1 MSILLIGDFMKISLG
16 YACRCET
23 LPDITTSSPYTYT
36 NYLKEKDQKKLNS
49 IIISNLL
56 ALEDILTYNIKNS
69 IHFYRLSSN
78 LIPLAT
84 KEDVSF
90 DYTVAYQDYYDRIA
104 HLIHTHHLRV
114 DFHPSEYCVLNSVKE
129 EVVKASFEILKYHYQ
144 LLENLNIKDKILIVH
159 IGSNAF
165 GKKNSLTRFIHN
177 FKKLPKEIQECI
189 AIENDDKIFTVE
201 DALYLSDILQ
211 VPVCLDYH
219 HYLCNKS
226 EIDLEKIIHSWK
238 ITPKMHFSSPKSK
251 LKKEFRSHHDYIDS
265 DRFIEFLESIKH
277 LNCDLDIMIEAKKKD
292 EALFRLVR
300 ELKYKTD
307 YHFIDETT
315 FII

>member
-23 LPDITTSSPYTYT
+23 LPNITTSSNYTYT
-36 NYLKEKDQKKLNS
+36 NYSREKDNQKLDA
-49 IIISNLL
+49 IIVSNLL
-56 ALEDILTYNIKNS
+56 ALEEILLYNIKNN

-84 KEDVSF
+84 KDDVIF
-90 DYTVAYQDYYDRIA
+90 DYTTVYQKYYSRLA
-104 HLIHTHHLRV
+104 SLIEDNHLRV

-129 EVVKASFEILKYHYQ
+129 DVVCASIEILKYHYK
-144 LLENLNIKDKILIVH
+144 LLENLKIKDKVLILH
-159 IGSNAF
+159 IGSNVF
-165 GKKNSLTRFIHN
+165 GKKNSLTRFVHN
-177 FKKLPKEIQECI
+177 FKKLPEEIQRCI
-189 AIENDDKIFTVE
+189 AIENDDKVFTVE
-201 DALYLSDILQ
+201 DALYLSDVLEI
-211 VPVCLDYH
+211 PVCLDYH

-226 EIDLEKIIHSWK
+226 TIDYEKIINSWN

-265 DRFIEFLESIKH
+265 DRFIEFLESIRY
-277 LNCDLDIMIEAKKKD
+277 LDCDIDIMIEAKKKD

-300 ELKYKTD
+300 ELKYKTN
-307 YHFIDETT
+307 YRFIDDTT

>member
-1 MSILLIGDFMKISLG
+1 MKISLG

-23 LPDITTSSPYTYT
+23 LEKITTSTNYTYT
-36 NYLKEKDQKKLNS
+36 SYSKEKDDQKLSN

-56 ALEDILTYNIKNS
+56 ALEEILIYNIKNN
-69 IHFYRLSSN
+69 IHFYRLSSS

-84 KEDVSF
+84 KDDVVF
-90 DYTVAYQDYYDRIA
+90 DYITPYQGYYDRIA
-104 HLIHTHHLRV
+104 KLIQDYQLRV

-129 EVVKASFEILKYHYQ
+129 EVVQASMEILKYHYH
-144 LLENLNIKDKILIVH
+144 LLECLKIKDKVLIVH

-177 FKKLPKEIQECI
+177 FKKLPKEIQDCI
-189 AIENDDKIFTVE
+189 VVENDDKVFTIE
-201 DALYLSDILQ
+201 DALYLSDCLKI
-211 VPVCLDYH
+211 PVCLDYH
-219 HYLCNKS
+219 HHLCNKS
-226 EIDLEKIIHSWK
+226 AIDYAKIIDSWK

-251 LKKEFRSHHDYIDS
+251 LKKEFRSHHDYINS
-265 DRFIEFLESIKH
+265 DCFIEFLESIKY
-277 LNCDLDIMIEAKKKD
+277 LDCDIDIMIEAKKKD
-292 EALFRLVR
+292 EALFRLAR

-307 YHFIDETT
+307 YQFIDETT

>member
-1 MSILLIGDFMKISLG
+1 MKISLG
-16 YACRCET
+16 YACRCES
-23 LPDITTSSPYTYT
+23 LPNITTSSTYTYT
-36 NYLKEKDQKKLNS
+36 AYKEEKDNQKLND

-56 ALEDILTYNIKNS
+56 ALEQVLTYNIKNN
-69 IHFYRLSSN
+69 IHFYRLSSS

-84 KEDVSF
+84 KDDVVF
-90 DYTVAYQDYYDRIA
+90 DYTTPYQSYYNSLSK
-104 HLIHTHHLRV
+104 LIQKYQLRV

-129 EVVKASFEILKYHYQ
+129 DIVNNSIEILKYHYQ
-144 LLENLNIKDKILIVH
+144 LLENLKIKDKVLILH
-159 IGSNAF
+159 IGSNVF

-177 FKKLPKEIQECI
+177 FKRLPKEIQDCI

-201 DALYLSDILQ
+201 DALYLSDILHI
-211 VPVCLDYH
+211 PVCLDYH
-219 HYLCNKS
+219 HFLCNKS
-226 EIDLEKIIHSWK
+226 EMDLERIIKSWRIK
-238 ITPKMHFSSPKSK
+238 PKMHFSSPKSK

-265 DRFIEFLESIKH
+265 DQFIAFLESIKY
-277 LNCDLDIMIEAKKKD
+277 LDCDIDIMIEAKKKD

-307 YHFIDETT
+307 YQFIDETT